1 MGTNIGL
8 KPRFQDLHHQALACM
23 YLQLP
28 TLAGKAEEG
37 MQSRDCGS
45 FEGIVSARDD
55 ACKAKGGAWALGG
68 TDELGSPVSSPLAKG
83 RLTGCAR

>member
-1 MGTNIGL
+1 
-8 KPRFQDLHHQALACM
+8 M

-28 TLAGKAEEG
+28 TLAAKAEEG
-37 MQSRDCGS
+37 MQSRDCGA